1 MLFNPKFNKKME
13 HTNANKVV
21 MTLDAGGTNF
31 VFSAVRED
39 KEIVEPVHLP
49 AHGNDLDKCL
59 RNIIKG
65 FDNIFQQLTEKPV
78 AISFAFPGPADY
90 AHGIIGDLGNLP
102 GFRGGVALGPM
113 LEEHFQMPVFIN
125 NDGDLFAYGEAM
137 YGLLPEINKKLE
149 AAGSVKSYHNLLGV
163 TLGTGFGGGLVHK
176 NELFTGDNGAAAEVW
191 LMRNPINDK
200 TFVEENI
207 SIRAITTAYAR
218 LCNNPAHGLTP
229 FDIFKIGKGME
240 EGNKDAAIEAFYLFG
255 KALGMAL
262 TEIVTVVDGLV
273 VLGGGLANAS
283 ELFFPAM
290 MKEMNGTFATSDG
303 GDISRLVSKVFDLHD
318 ESSFQQFAT
327 GGSSRIEVPF
337 SSKVVDYDPIKRIGI
352 GVSTLGASKAISL
365 GAYAFAINALGLF
378 E

>member
-1 MLFNPKFNKKME
+1 ME

-31 VFSAVRED
+31 VFSAVREE

-65 FDNIFQQLTEKPV
+65 FENIQSQLADKPL

-90 AHGIIGDLGNLP
+90 ARGIIGDLGNLP

-113 LEEHFQMPVFIN
+113 LEERFQIPVFIN

-137 YGLLPEINKKLE
+137 YGLLPAVNQKLKD
-149 AAGSVKSYHNLLGV
+149 AGSVKEYHNLVGL
-163 TLGTGFGGGLVHK
+163 TLGTGFGGGLVRQ

-191 LMRNPINDK
+191 LMRNPLHDK

-207 SIRAITTAYAR
+207 SIRAITKAYGE
-218 LCNNPAHGLTP
+218 LCNNPAHNFTP
-229 FDIFKIGKGME
+229 FDIFQIAKGTKQ
-240 EGNKDAAIEAFYLFG
+240 GDKNAALEAFNRFG

-262 TEIVTVVDGLV
+262 TEIVTIVDGLV
-273 VLGGGLANAS
+273 VIGGGLANAS

-290 MKEMNGTFATSDG
+290 MQEMNGTFATSDG
-303 GDISRLVSKVFDLHD
+303 GTIPRLVSKVFDLQD
-318 ESSFQQFAT
+318 DSSFQQFAT

-337 SSKVVDYDPIKRIGI
+337 SSKVIDYDPQKRIAV
-352 GVSTLGASKAISL
+352 GVSSLGASKAISL
-365 GAYAFAINALGLF
+365 GAYAFAINALGLYD
-378 E
+378 